1 MSKFTKKQWFIGIDI
16 SKEWIDVHVVYE
28 KTPEKFTEK
37 QFKNNLQGFDEML
50 NWLIK
55 NKTNLS
61 ECMFCMEH
69 TGTYGLMLFYWLN
82 QHGFEFCV
90 EPAIQIKRS
99 MGLVRGKNDQVD
111 ARRIAWYAMT
121 NKIRLKPFEVP
132 ATHLVQ
138 IKQLLTYRD
147 QLVKVK
153 TGFLNSLKS
162 HQQYQQ
168 ITRLDFVT
176 QDIQQQIQ
184 QLTDRID
191 ELEKQIIQII
201 NSDEDLKKNHDL
213 ATSVI
218 GVGLI
223 ISAFMLVTTNN
234 FTSFENGRQ
243 YASYS
248 GIAPFE
254 VSSGF
259 YRGKAQVSHLANK
272 RMKTLLANGA
282 NSARI
287 WDPELKMYYERKRD
301 QGKEHQVVIT
311 AISCKLVNRVFASV
325 HRKTAFVTLSKNYA
339 KKNLVIS

>member
-1 MSKFTKKQWFIGIDI
+1 MNMNKFTKKQWFIGIDI
-16 SKEWIDVHVVYE
+16 SKEWIDVNVVYE
-28 KTPEKFTEK
+28 KTPEKVTEK

-50 NWLIK
+50 NWLIRK
-55 NKTNLS
+55 KANLPES
-61 ECMFCMEH
+61 LFCMEH
-69 TGTYGLMLFYWLN
+69 TGTYGLMLYHWLN
-82 QHGFEFCV
+82 QKRFDFCV
-90 EPAIQIKRS
+90 EPALQIKRS
-99 MGLVRGKNDQVD
+99 LGLVRGKNDQVD
-111 ARRIAWYAMT
+111 AGRIAWYAMT
-121 NKIRLKPFEVP
+121 NKMRLKPFEVP
-132 ATHLVQ
+132 ASHLVQ

-147 QLVKVK
+147 QLVKMK
-153 TGFLNSLKS
+153 TGFLNSIKS
-162 HQQYQQ
+162 HQLYQQ
-168 ITRLDFVT
+168 ITRLDSVT

-191 ELEKQIIQII
+191 QVEKQIIQII
-201 NSDEDLKKNHDL
+201 YSEEDLKKNHEM

-218 GVGLI
+218 GIGLI

-272 RMKTLLANGA
+272 RMKTLMANGA

-287 WDPELKMYYERKRD
+287 WDPELKAYYDRKQN
-301 QGKEHQVVIT
+301 QGKEHQLIIT
-311 AISCKLVNRVFASV
+311 AISCKLVNRVFAAV
-325 HRKTAFVTLSKNYA
+325 NRQTAFVKLGKNYE
-339 KKNLVIS
+339 